1 MMQGKQTIASCLAG
15 LGWALLTFLYVLGR
29 FWTFLDVLK
38 HDAIKPIYCIT
49 IFKQLST
56 CSKDDAIIPRGL
68 AGLD

>member
-1 MMQGKQTIASCLAG
+1 
-15 LGWALLTFLYVLGR
+15 LGR

-38 HDAIKPIYCIT
+38 HDAKKPIYCIT